1 MLDRRHA
8 FRTPIDIFFN
18 KFLDGHP
25 YLCRSVDLSR
35 GGLLAVTF
43 SEPRSARGSFPLELR
58 LPGDEADSLWIWAR
72 GVWRQ
77 GARQAI
83 EFVGLDAG
91 DRERLD
97 RYLVS

>member
-1 MLDRRHA
+1 MFDRRHA
-8 FRTPIDIFFN
+8 YRRPIDMFFN

-35 GGLLAVTF
+35 AGLLAVTF
-43 SEPRSARGSFPLELR
+43 AEPRTVRGSFPLELR
-58 LPGDEADSLWIWAR
+58 LPDDEADSLWIWAR
-72 GVWRQ
+72 GVWRR

-83 EFVGLDAG
+83 EFVGIDAG

-97 RYLVS
+97 RYLMS